1 MSLYGSGLRH
11 NGEESH
17 DSGIFPECSSSIRAI
32 ANITATMESRE
43 LIPTTSY
50 ARSRGT
56 KVHVVENQP
65 IPTTLLRDQ
74 VNNISTFRKQ
84 LLISV

>member
-11 NGEESH
+11 NGEESY
-17 DSGIFPECSSSIRAI
+17 DSGVFPECSSTIRSI

-50 ARSRGT
+50 ARSIGT

-65 IPTTLLRDQ
+65 IPTALLRDQ
-74 VNNISTFRKQ
+74 VNNISTFQKQ
-84 LLISV
+84 I